1 MVELKDKDA
10 STKIDGTAYR
20 GRSNASTDWIQSNQ
34 RPDPFAPLLVDH
46 ALGP

>member
-10 STKIDGTAYR
+10 STKIDGTLIVAE
-20 GRSNASTDWIQSNQ
+20 ACSTDQTQSNQ

-46 ALGP
+46 ALGPR

>member
-1 MVELKDKDA
+1 MLQQK
-10 STKIDGTAYR
+10 STALLIVAE
-20 GRSNASTDWIQSNQ
+20 ACSTDQTQNNQ